1 MGVRRAVEL
10 ALDEAKAVSGVVYT
24 LGPLI
29 HNPQVL
35 EFLRE
40 QGVEI
45 LPESTT
51 GDLKKKTVLIRAH
64 GVSPQ
69 IEEQLLAAGARIRD
83 GTCPRVKAS
92 QTQARALI
100 GAGYFLFLAGEKTHG
115 EIIGIQGYAP
125 DCMVAADPEEAEAA
139 AEKLYRQTPDVE
151 TALLGQTTIS
161 AGEYR
166 AIGEGIQKWFPKLK
180 IVDTIC
186 GATRDRQNALQEL
199 CVRVDAVIIVG
210 GKTSANTRRL
220 LSIAQSLGKPAWLVE
235 NEKEIPRE
243 IADYAAVGLCAGAST
258 PDAIIDTIEKV
269 LYTL

>member
-35 EFLRE
+35 ESLRE

-45 LPESTT
+45 LPEST

-69 IEEQLLAAGARIRD
+69 VEEQLLAAGARIRD
-83 GTCPRVKAS
+83 ATCPRVKAS
-92 QTQARALI
+92 QMKARALTE
-100 GAGYFLFLAGEKTHG
+100 AGYFLFLAGEKTHG

-125 DCMVAADPEEAEAA
+125 DCVVAADPEEAEAV
-139 AEKLYRQTPDVE
+139 AEKLYRQIPYAE

-161 AGEYR
+161 AGEYK

-199 CVRVDAVIIVG
+199 CARVDAVIIVG

-220 LSIAQSLGKPAWLVE
+220 LSIAQSLSKPAWLVE
-235 NEKEIPRE
+235 DAREIPRE
-243 IADYAAVGLCAGAST
+243 IENYAVVGLCAGAST
-258 PDAIIDTIEKV
+258 PDIAIDNIEQM
-269 LYTL
+269 LFTR